1 MSGLTHIEIQES
13 AEELETLI
21 RQQNN
26 ARLKERLQAL
36 YMIKNQGISVCAIA
50 KILGKHRSTLQRW
63 LADYRE
69 TGIETMLEFGVS
81 SGRTRVIPDW
91 AVESLK
97 KQLEQPEIGFA
108 GYKQIQ
114 HWLGSVLGIEAE
126 YATVHNLVRYQLKAK
141 LKVPRPRNRKQDADK
156 LEAFKKTSVMTYN

>member
-1 MSGLTHIEIQES
+1 
-13 AEELETLI
+13 
-21 RQQNN
+21 
-26 ARLKERLQAL
+26 
-36 YMIKNQGISVCAIA
+36 MIKNQGISVCAIA

-97 KQLEQPEIGFA
+97 KQLEQPEIGFS

-114 HWLGSVLGIEAE
+114 DWLGSVLGIEAE

-156 LEAFKKTSVMTYN
+156 LEAFKKTLVMTYN

>member
-1 MSGLTHIEIQES
+1 MAGVTHIEIQES

-114 HWLGSVLGIEAE
+114 DWLGSVLGIEAE
-126 YATVHNLVRYQLKAK
+126 YATVHNLVRYRLKAK
-141 LKVPRPRNRKQDADK
+141 LKVPRPLQSQTRCR
-156 LEAFKKTSVMTYN
+156 